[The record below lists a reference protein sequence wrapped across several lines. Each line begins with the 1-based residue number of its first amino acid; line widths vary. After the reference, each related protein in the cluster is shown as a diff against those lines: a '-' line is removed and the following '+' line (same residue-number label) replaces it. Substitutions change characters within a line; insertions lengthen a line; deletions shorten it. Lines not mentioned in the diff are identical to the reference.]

1 MARKIKALFRV
12 PGLYRVVPRFFYSM
26 TERSFGPKAGFAAEN
41 KRLAADEMRFD
52 MARCPNM
59 DACARYGCPEIV
71 RGFCDADDVCY
82 ANMHPRVSWE
92 RTKTLGHGHDRCD
105 FKVRITRG

>member
-1 MARKIKALFRV
+1 
-12 PGLYRVVPRFFYSM
+12 M

-52 MARCPNM
+52 MVRCPYM

-92 RTKTLGHGHDRCD
+92 RTKTLGYGHDRCD